1 MTNVTLTRYHQEVGN
16 LTEGNSMGEKTIYF
30 LFTDTGTYL
39 SKAINYFTKQPL
51 NHVSIAFE
59 PDLQE
64 VYSFGRKKPRN
75 PFIGGFVK
83 EDIRSDFLK
92 NSACAV
98 YSYQLT
104 ETDTK
109 KIKEK
114 IEEIELRKDN
124 YKYNFL
130 GLIGVLLQVEINR
143 EDALFCSQFVAT
155 VLQDVES
162 LEFQK
167 PTCFTTPAD
176 IRNHEGLQLVYQGT
190 LGYYQESQKDLIA
203 ERRLI
208 KERQLRKQSFIF
220 LLSKKVKRLVIK

>member
-1 MTNVTLTRYHQEVGN
+1 MR
-16 LTEGNSMGEKTIYF
+16 EKTIYF

-39 SKAINYFTKQPL
+39 SRLINYVTKQPL

-64 VYSFGRKKPRN
+64 VYSFGRKKPHN

-98 YSYQLT
+98 YSFQMS
-104 ETDTK
+104 EGDCEK
-109 KIKEK
+109 VKDKIQ
-114 IEEIELRKDN
+114 EIEMQKSN

-130 GLIGVLLQVEINR
+130 GLIGVFLQVEINR
-143 EDALFCSQFVAT
+143 EDALFCSQFVAK

-162 LEFQK
+162 LQFRS
-167 PTCFTTPAD
+167 PICFTTPAD
-176 IRNHEGLQLVYQGT
+176 IRNHQGLELIYQGI
-190 LGYYQESQKDLIA
+190 LGNYQQSNYIA
-203 ERRLI
+203 ERKLV
-208 KERQLRKQSFIF
+208 KGETELTKQSFLF